1 MPAVGLVTARKLYHV
16 ACASSTN
23 SYFGFFKDFRAS
35 SITEIYFMQ

>member
-1 MPAVGLVTARKLYHV
+1 MPAVRLVTAKLYHV